1 MVLYTAVLTP
11 EAESSLTALDRYI
24 AQATPPEGTQR
35 YQEAKVAYCEGPQSS
50 PHCGRMRDDIRPG
63 LRVDN
68 YKGRCVISFAV
79 TDELVLIICVF

>member
-1 MVLYTAVLTP
+1 MLHTVVFTP
-11 EAESSLTALDRYI
+11 EAESQLTALDRYS
-24 AQATPPEGTQR
+24 AQAAPPEGTQR
-35 YQEAKVAYCEGPQSS
+35 HQEAKVAYCEGPQSS